1 MFTILSIL
9 NAACLIAAVY
19 TMRTEFL
26 FAAGLILVLQSL
38 LMARDEHILK
48 QIKKP
53 THKPPG
59 KSITNGKSKK
69 KKSN

>member
-9 NAACLIAAVY
+9 NAACLIATLY

-26 FAAGLILVLQSL
+26 FISGILMVIQSL
-38 LMARDEHILK
+38 IAEKEHRDLK
-48 QIKKP
+48 KASKP
-53 THKPPG
+53 KHKPLS

-69 KKSN
+69 KKGN